1 MRFYWKELPDA
12 AEQGIA
18 CKIMRA
24 VEFPFKYDI
33 RDECT
38 KEEQQAMNMV
48 RNVIEGEDYQE
59 CMKECEDSPELKD
72 AMLQSLLDED
82 VKIRASSQMPAG
94 FAGFYEKVTAVTK
107 QTIKQLKGGSEAH
120 SVYLCFYRFIDSNQC
135 SVC

>member
-38 KEEQQAMNMV
+38 KEEQQAMYMV
-48 RNVIEGEDYQE
+48 RNVI
-59 CMKECEDSPELKD
+59 
-72 AMLQSLLDED
+72 
-82 VKIRASSQMPAG
+82 
-94 FAGFYEKVTAVTK
+94 
-107 QTIKQLKGGSEAH
+107 
-120 SVYLCFYRFIDSNQC
+120 
-135 SVC
+135 